1 MMNALSGRIGSIIED
16 VNKKNALAININ
28 RYENSSRKKF
38 YMNYV
43 KALQRKKENLDRLM
57 KKF

>member
-38 YMNYV
+38 YMNTL
-43 KALQRKKENLDRLM
+43 KRCKEKN
-57 KKF
+57 KI